1 MNATPQHPDPSF
13 VLDAIAETAEAIA
26 SVAAEAREADAAREQ
41 LEAAQAALLE
51 RVIASVRPALRALG
65 TRPLVAQHVA
75 HHADVNHNGGVRTEE
90 RYPSRCVCISEGEPG
105 PMEDTPRANEG
116 TYHGEDLFIREDG
129 TLIGLTYS
137 GSWSRWQGS
146 SWGWTAE
153 ITEYVSPLEAI
164 AAGWARVDAY
174 VRNLAAAVVKAEGSR
189 KNAIAANRARAEQL
203 TAIVA
208 LLAANGKKGGRS

>member
-1 MNATPQHPDPSF
+1 MEQRTTDDLAR
-13 VLDAIAETAEAIA
+13 IAERAEA
-26 SVAAEAREADAAREQ
+26 VAAEAEEADAAREQ

-51 RVIASVRPALRALG
+51 RAIASVRPALRAIG
-65 TRPLVAQHVA
+65 TRPLVAWHVA

-129 TLIGLTYS
+129 ALIGFAYS

-146 SWGWTAE
+146 AWGWTAE
-153 ITEYVSPLEAI
+153 ITEYTTPAEAI
-164 AAGWARVDAY
+164 AAGWTRVDAY
-174 VRNLAAAVVKAEGSR
+174 VKNIVEAVTKAEGTR
-189 KNAIAANRARAEQL
+189 QNAIVANRARAEQL
-203 TAIVA
+203 NAIVA
-208 LLAANGKKGGRS
+208 LLAPANGKKGGAR